1 MSFREEVEPV
11 TWPPTWNIGC
21 LDTPTKAVLL
31 GLLGFTVET
40 HMSVCPSK
48 GHFHREIRLDAVLQP
63 RGEDR
68 RFLFRALG
76 LALRY
81 HGLGFHITWSR
92 ACIFQRETLGYLG
105 SLSPEPG
112 KGRGKLKAQC
122 ASRPGGEG
130 LGTNPRP
137 PW

>member
-21 LDTPTKAVLL
+21 LDTSTKTVML
-31 GLLGFTVET
+31 GLFGFTVET

-48 GHFHREIRLDAVLQP
+48 GHFHREKWLDAVLRP

-68 RFLFRALG
+68 GFLFRALV

-81 HGLGFHITWSR
+81 HRLGLPH
-92 ACIFQRETLGYLG
+92 YL
-105 SLSPEPG
+105 
-112 KGRGKLKAQC
+112 K
-122 ASRPGGEG
+122 
-130 LGTNPRP
+130 
-137 PW
+137 